1 MTTEAIFETGK
12 VIAVL
17 DSKAEVE
24 IIKAEHCSGCS
35 AKSICNVNDGVRN
48 VIAKDPIGVSIG
60 DKVRLSI
67 QGTDLV
73 KMSVLFYG
81 IPLIILIIGIF
92 IGFHFFDQ
100 SDIKEFYSF
109 MLSIILIIIY
119 YFAYYFFQKRNSK
132 KELLPIIVEI
142 LQ

>member
-1 MTTEAIFETGK
+1 MTKEAIYETGK
-12 VIAVL
+12 VVSVL
-17 DSKAEVE
+17 DGKAEVE

-48 VIAKDPIGVSIG
+48 VVAKDPLGVSIG
-60 DKVRLSI
+60 DKVRISI

-81 IPLIILIIGIF
+81 VPLILLIIGIF
-92 IGFHFFDQ
+92 IGFHFFDL
-100 SDIKEFYSF
+100 SDLKELYSF
-109 MLSIILIIIY
+109 LLAVILIIIY

-142 LQ
+142 LI

>member
-1 MTTEAIFETGK
+1 MTTEAIFETGR
-12 VIAVL
+12 VISVL
-17 DSKAEVE
+17 DGKAEVE

-48 VIAKDPIGVSIG
+48 VLARDPLGVSLG

-67 QGTDLV
+67 QGIDLV

-81 IPLIILIIGIF
+81 IPLIILVIGIF
-92 IGFHFFDQ
+92 IGFQFFYQ
-100 SDIKEFYSF
+100 SDFKELYSF
-109 MLSIILIIIY
+109 LLAVILIVIY
-119 YFAYYFFQKRNSK
+119 YFSYYFFQKKYSK

-142 LQ
+142 LH